1 MIGKKLYA
9 VGVLLLLSGCHR
21 AGAPVPQPAA
31 VQKPATVQKTA
42 TLRKTAA
49 APDGKCDRECLAGF
63 ITQYMKAM
71 IEHKP
76 ESLPVASTVKFTE
89 DCKELKLGEGEWKII
104 TGLTDY
110 RRDVLDVKQ
119 GVAVSFIIVEEGD
132 RKALFPMRLKIVDKK
147 ITEIE
152 TQAVHSQQEAML
164 LNLANL
170 KTVSKT
176 MAFVPEKSQL
186 PAREDA
192 IKAAMTYADGLKI
205 GSFVKVDSPMAP
217 DAYRYENGQ
226 LMAGPGCTFFQGCQ
240 NMKTQTIP
248 RLAGITQRVIAADEE
263 MGVVAVRMNFGP
275 GSVMGSGGG
284 GGELDVWHSF
294 KIYDGQIRAAE
305 AFFKV
310 APAGTK
316 SGWE

>member
-1 MIGKKLYA
+1 MIA
-9 VGVLLLLSGCHR
+9 R
-21 AGAPVPQPAA
+21 
-31 VQKPATVQKTA
+31 
-42 TLRKTAA
+42 
-49 APDGKCDRECLAGF
+49 
-63 ITQYMKAM
+63 
-71 IEHKP
+71 KP
-76 ESLPVASTVKFTE
+76 ESVPVASTVKFTE

-104 TGLTDY
+104 TGITDY

-119 GVAVSFIIVEEGD
+119 GVAVSFNVVAEGD
-132 RKALFPMRLKIVDKK
+132 KKALFTIRLKIVDKK

-152 TQAVHSQQEAML
+152 TQAVHNQQEAML
-164 LNLANL
+164 LNFENL
-170 KTVSKT
+170 KTISKT
-176 MAFVPEKSQL
+176 MAFVPEKKQL
-186 PAREDA
+186 LPREDA

-217 DAYRYENGQ
+217 DAYRFENGQ

-240 NMKTQTIP
+240 DMKTQTIP
-248 RLAGITQRVIAADEE
+248 RLAGITQKVIAVDEE

-275 GSVMGSGGG
+275 GSTFQG
-284 GGELDVWHSF
+284 GGELDVFHSF
-294 KIYDGQIRAAE
+294 KIYDGKIRAAE